1 MEYGI
6 DGVLR
11 QSKHDVD
18 EDRMASTDFYGDL
31 NVISRMKKLLRRSF
45 TVIKTWFWRREN
57 GFDGLLQRSKY
68 DFDDE
73 KMDSTAFYGDLSKR
87 DFDEE
92 KITSTFF
99 YGELNTILTERIWH
113 RRYFAAI

>member
-31 NVISRMKKLLRRSF
+31 NMISRMRKLIWRSF
-45 TVIKTWFWRREN
+45 TMI
-57 GFDGLLQRSKY
+57 
-68 DFDDE
+68 
-73 KMDSTAFYGDLSKR
+73 
-87 DFDEE
+87 
-92 KITSTFF
+92 
-99 YGELNTILTERIWH
+99 
-113 RRYFAAI
+113 